1 MTNDKFR
8 EAIDIQLGD
17 LDIKTKDE
25 LKTLMRHRKFLTGK
39 TQAKQKNQLDGA
51 WDYLKSKDVYYGYK
65 FKVKPEFVAGKPPL
79 KKGERIIEVKR
90 FKRRQVRNAKGR
102 IVRWE

>member
-39 TQAKQKNQLDGA
+39 TPEKQANQLNGA
-51 WDYLKSKDVYYGYK
+51 WNYLRSKYGQVSVTYGDRIRPK
-65 FKVKPEFVAGKPPL
+65 EPDTITISVKG
-79 KKGERIIEVKR
+79 
-90 FKRRQVRNAKGR
+90 FKRRQVRNAKGQ